1 LATIS
6 VCLSCSQGAAQTSGG
21 TLLRYAVLAPEYGAI
36 LRVSWHISCCR
47 RDILARAESDVLN
60 TIRTAILGLLAAA
73 VSGPALALDQVSFA
87 TNWVAEAEHGG
98 FYQAVADGTYEKY
111 GLKITILAGSP
122 QKDNRA
128 LLLSDKVQF
137 FMAGNMLAP
146 LNARAQDI
154 PVVEVAAIFQKE
166 PQVLLAHPDAGIEKF
181 EDLARLPTIFM
192 GGEGFASYFQW
203 MKQAFPG
210 FRDEQYKPY
219 HFDPQVFIVDKQ
231 SAMQGYVT
239 SEPLGIHRV
248 AGFWPKEF
256 LLADAGF
263 DTPATLIEA
272 KADYVAANKDI
283 VQRFVDA
290 SIIGWY
296 NYLYGDP
303 SLGNAAIKA
312 DNPEM
317 NDEQIAFAIDRMKS
331 AGIVDSGI
339 SLEKGIGC
347 FDDARQRSFYDKMV
361 AAGAVPAGVD
371 LSKVY
376 TNEFVCKGV
385 GMELKK

>member
-1 LATIS
+1 MSSI
-6 VCLSCSQGAAQTSGG
+6 GM
-21 TLLRYAVLAPEYGAI
+21 
-36 LRVSWHISCCR
+36 
-47 RDILARAESDVLN
+47 
-60 TIRTAILGLLAAA
+60 IRGLAAGLA
-73 VSGPALALDQVSFA
+73 VTALSGPALALDEISFG

-98 FYQAVADGTYEKY
+98 FYQAVADGTYEKH
-111 GLKITILAGSP
+111 GLKVTILAGGP

-146 LNARAQDI
+146 LNAKANEI

-166 PQVLLAHPDAGIEKF
+166 PQVLLVHPDQGIEKF
-181 EDLARLPTIFM
+181 EDLAKLPTIFM

-203 MKQAFPG
+203 MKQAYPG

-219 HFDPQVFIVDKQ
+219 NYDPQVFIVDKQ

-239 SEPLGIHRV
+239 SEPLGIHAA

-263 DTPATLIEA
+263 DTPSTMIEA
-272 KADYVAANKDI
+272 KVDYVAANADI

-317 NDEQIAFAIDRMKS
+317 TDEQIAFTIGKMKDL
-331 AGIVDSGI
+331 GMVDSGVA
-339 SLEKGIGC
+339 LEKCIGC
-347 FDDARQRSFYDKMV
+347 FDEAVQKSFYDKM
-361 AAGAVPAGVD
+361 AKAGAVPAGVD

-376 TNEFVCKGV
+376 TNQFVCKGV
-385 GMELKK
+385 GKDLKK